1 MFLQNSHINADVQRQ
16 RASLVAQTVKFL
28 SQCRRPRFDPQVG
41 KIPWRR
47 KWQPT
52 PIVLPGKSHG
62 QRNLPGYS
70 PWGCKELNKTEHTC
84 TSICDCLK
92 NVHFSLTMSN
102 LKRKFRRQ
110 LHLQWHKQIKV
121 LRNKLNKGG
130 RDLYIKNYRT
140 LNFFKRCQ

>member
-1 MFLQNSHINADVQRQ
+1 MSVYGLPRWLCCKNK
-16 RASLVAQTVKFL
+16 QTNKQTKTAW
-28 SQCRRPRFDPQVG
+28 QCRRCGFNPRVG
-41 KIPWRR
+41 KTTWRR

-52 PIVLPGKSHG
+52 PIVLSGKSHG

-140 LNFFKRCQ
+140 LNFFKRCQWV